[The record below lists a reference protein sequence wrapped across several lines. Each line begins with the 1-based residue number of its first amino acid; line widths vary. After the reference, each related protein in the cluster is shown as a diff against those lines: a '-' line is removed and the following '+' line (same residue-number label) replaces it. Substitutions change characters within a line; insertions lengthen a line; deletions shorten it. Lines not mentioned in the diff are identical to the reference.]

1 MLLALDDGVDVGRGV
16 LVVERLFDLPL
27 LHDRKVPGGELQPI
41 LIHVL
46 PPSFKLPRGKGL
58 VGDELEPEDALLL
71 GVLEPEAGVGARLA
85 DVVDFGRLH
94 DVDDLAAAVDLAAMV
109 VLGGI
114 SIGFSIIYSSFWFF
128 RP

>member
-27 LHDRKVPGGELQPI
+27 LHDRKVPGGERQPI

-46 PPSFKLPRGKGL
+46 PPPFKLPWGKGL

-94 DVDDLAAAVDLAAMV
+94 DVDDLAAAVDLAASI
-109 VLGGI
+109 VLGGMTI
-114 SIGFSIIYSSFWFF
+114 VFGTGQPLKIL
-128 RP
+128 